1 MEEIDWGSLDDEK
14 QDIQIEEKAILEE
27 NVKDIE
33 KIYKEDVNVKDAIN
47 SYYTDKAQ
55 YEKNVKQ
62 IK

>member
-33 KIYKEDVNVKDAIN
+33 KIYK
-47 SYYTDKAQ
+47 
-55 YEKNVKQ
+55 
-62 IK
+62 